1 MTHFVSTRCT
11 RMISQQ
17 TPRLTLTGSD
27 KGLVLTARVHLI
39 TKLHVCHMF
48 IIYTSNLWGCIF
60 VCSRRL
66 IVHIINNDT
75 FRFYPMSI
83 CSK

>member
-17 TPRLTLTGSD
+17 TPKLALTGSD

-48 IIYTSNLWGCIF
+48 IIYTSNLWGVF
-60 VCSRRL
+60 L
-66 IVHIINNDT
+66 FAPAD
-75 FRFYPMSI
+75 
-83 CSK
+83 